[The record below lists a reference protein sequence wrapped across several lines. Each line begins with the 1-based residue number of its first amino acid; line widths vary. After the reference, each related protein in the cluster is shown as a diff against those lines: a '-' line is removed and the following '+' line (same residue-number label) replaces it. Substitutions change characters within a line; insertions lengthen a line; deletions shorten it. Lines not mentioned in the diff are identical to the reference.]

1 MKQTFDVRGG
11 PEIGRKHLPLIREAL
26 EAADLDGLYVPH
38 EDEFQNEYQPEANQ
52 RLAWATGFTGS
63 AGAAFILKDKAW
75 VFADGRY
82 TIQVVEQV
90 DKALFSIADFAPPGP
105 WDFISELDLTG
116 LTIGY
121 DPQLMTPAT
130 ASGLKAALTD
140 AGASIKAV
148 TRNPIDKAWKGRP
161 RQPMAKVAPHSLHY
175 AGESSADKR
184 ERLAAELRKKGLDAA
199 IITAPHSIAW
209 LFNIRGGDVKCSP
222 LPLSRAVLKSTGE
235 ADLYIAPKKVDDEL
249 RDHLGNQ
256 VAIQDIKDVSKGLA
270 ALRDQKVL
278 ADPGSASEWFFTTL
292 RRNKAEIVEG
302 MDICA
307 MPKAKKNKAELDG
320 AQAAH
325 DRDGVAITRF
335 LHWLDTKAK
344 PGKTTEIDAVRKLE
358 KFREDLGG
366 LKDISFETISGFGSN
381 GAMAHYRVNKESNAV
396 FENGNLFLVDSG
408 GQYLDGTTDITRT
421 VAIGEPTDE
430 MKRHYTLVLKG
441 HIAMTVVKFPEGTTG
456 THLDVLAR
464 HALWQAGYDY
474 DHGTGHGVGAYL
486 GVHEGPQRIAKAW
499 NSTPLKPGMIVS
511 NEPGYY
517 IPGGYGIRI
526 ENLQYVTDLQDI
538 PGGARK
544 MMGFETLTLAPLAR
558 DLIDTD
564 LLTHEEIQWV
574 HGYHARVNQV
584 IGGQLDDYP
593 EVRSWLEKACAPL

>member
-1 MKQTFDVRGG
+1 MRQNFEVRGG
-11 PEIGRKHLPLIREAL
+11 PDIGRKNLPRLREVLDA
-26 EAADLDGLYVPH
+26 EGLDGLYIPH

-63 AGAAFILKDKAW
+63 AGSAFVLKDKAW

-82 TIQVVEQV
+82 TIQVAEQV
-90 DKALFSIADFAPPGP
+90 DKTLFGIEHFDPPGP
-105 WDFISELDLTG
+105 WGFISELDLSG
-116 LTIGY
+116 LTIAY
-121 DPQLMTPAT
+121 DPQLMTPSSAN
-130 ASGLKAALTD
+130 GLKAALID
-140 AGASIKAV
+140 AGAKVKTVS
-148 TRNPIDKAWKGRP
+148 RNPIDRAWKGRP
-161 RQPMAKVAPHSLHY
+161 RQPMAKVSPHDLSF
-175 AGESSADKR
+175 AGQSSADKR
-184 ERLAAELRKKGLDAA
+184 EVLAAQLKKKGIDAA
-199 IITAPHSIAW
+199 LITAPHSIAW

-222 LPLSRAVLKSTGE
+222 LPLSRAVLKSSGE
-235 ADLYIAPKKVDDEL
+235 ADLFIAPKKVDDEL
-249 RDHLGNQ
+249 RAHLGNQ
-256 VAIQDIKDVSKGLA
+256 VSIHDIKDVSKGMADLKGK
-270 ALRDQKVL
+270 KVL
-278 ADPGSASEWFFTTL
+278 ADPASASEWFFTSL
-292 RRNKAEIVEG
+292 KRNKAEIVEG

-307 MPKAKKNKAELDG
+307 LPKAKKNKAELEG

-344 PGKTTEIDAVRKLE
+344 PGKTTEIEAVKKLE

-381 GAMAHYRVNKESNAV
+381 GAMAHYRVNKESNAT
-396 FENGNLFLVDSG
+396 FEENSLYLVDSG

-441 HIAMTVVKFPEGTTG
+441 HIAMTVVKFPEGTVG

-464 HALWQAGYDY
+464 HALWQAGMDY

-499 NSTPLKPGMIVS
+499 AGTPLQPGMIVS

-517 IPGGYGIRI
+517 LKGQYGIRI
-526 ENLQYVTDLQDI
+526 ENLQYVTEPTEI
-538 PGGARK
+538 PGGTRP

-558 DLIDTD
+558 HLIDTD
-564 LLTHEEIQWV
+564 LLTHDEIQWV
-574 HGYHARVNQV
+574 HNYHARVNKV
-584 IGGQLDDYP
+584 IGAQLSDYP
-593 EVRSWLEKACAPL
+593 DVKNWLEKACAPL